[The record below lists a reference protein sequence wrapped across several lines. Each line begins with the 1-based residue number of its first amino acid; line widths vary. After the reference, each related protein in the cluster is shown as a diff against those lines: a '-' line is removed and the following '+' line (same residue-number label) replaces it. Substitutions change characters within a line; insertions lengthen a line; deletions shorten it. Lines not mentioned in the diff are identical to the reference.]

1 MSMINLLK
9 KLPVDFGQGEL
20 RAITKG
26 KKIAMSYV
34 ENTKN
39 KSALDIGCRE
49 GIQSE
54 WLKRKGYITT
64 SIDIVKKYNNCL
76 IVDVNKGLPFKDNE
90 FDLIWCSEVIEHLI
104 DPKVSINE
112 FNRVLKSDGKIIIT
126 TPNSYFWFYY
136 IARIFGK
143 KPRDLQNSDHKHFF
157 SIKAIKELFPKG
169 KILGYFPYMVYK
181 FIITKNIELLSPTFV
196 VIDN

>member
-64 SIDIVKKYNNCL
+64 SIDIDKKYNNCI

-143 KPRDLQNSDHKHFF
+143 KPRDLQNPDHKHFF

-169 KILGYFPYMVYK
+169 KILGYFPYMVKK